1 MMSIEKLE
9 RLVDLSMRIGT
20 SVGATGAILAPVGGQ
35 LALEEVQEWERLME
49 EAGLDPYG
57 NDDPDDQSEWAFAH
71 SKTLGVEHL
80 ILDLTDP
87 RRDWYN

>member
-20 SVGATGAILAPVGGQ
+20 SVGATGTILSCMGGQ
-35 LALEEVQEWERLME
+35 LALEETQEWERLMK

-57 NDDPDDQSEWAFAH
+57 NDEPDD
-71 SKTLGVEHL
+71 
-80 ILDLTDP
+80 
-87 RRDWYN
+87 